1 MTSESTA
8 LILIGYQNDYFAKD
22 GVLRGVIEES
32 LTTNHVLENTLAM
45 LEMAVDSEATIITT
59 PIVFSPDYRE
69 LDNPVGILKVCK
81 DVGAFLTYTPGSATI
96 PEFDKFADR
105 MLEIPGK
112 RGLNA
117 FSNTSLDSALE
128 KNGINDVII
137 AGVVTSV
144 CIDSTARSA
153 ADKGFNVTV
162 LSDCTAGR
170 TNFEQEFYCSDIFPI
185 FATVKKSTELFDS
198 LQKA

>member
-1 MTSESTA
+1 MTNESTA

-81 DVGAFLTYTPGSATI
+81 DVGAFRASTPGSATI
-96 PEFDKFADR
+96 PEFDRFADR

-112 RGLNA
+112 RGLNT

-128 KNGINDVII
+128 KNGITDVII

-198 LQKA
+198 MQKA